1 MLVEILLL
9 IGVGAIAGLI
19 AGLLGVGGGTI
30 IVPALIFLFEF
41 SDTNTNQIIQMSV
54 ATSMA
59 CIVITSISSTY
70 AHHQKNG
77 VMWKLVKSIGMGI
90 PLGALL
96 GVVLVNLISGFLLK
110 ILIVIFMIYIG
121 INMLSSKIKLTKNIM
136 LQNTNHFFPGS
147 IIGFL
152 SIPLGIGGGTFT
164 VPYLKSL
171 GHDIRKA
178 IGTSAACGIVIAVTA
193 TILFSLPIELASL
206 RLNENLIYWPGVFW
220 ISFSSIIFTRLGAR
234 LTYLIKEDLLKRIF
248 GLFVF
253 IVAIFLVI

>member
-9 IGVGAIAGLI
+9 IGVGAVAGLI

-77 VMWKLVKSIGMGI
+77 VMWNLVKSIGMGI

-121 INMLSSKIKLTKNIM
+121 I
-136 LQNTNHFFPGS
+136 
-147 IIGFL
+147 
-152 SIPLGIGGGTFT
+152 
-164 VPYLKSL
+164 
-171 GHDIRKA
+171 
-178 IGTSAACGIVIAVTA
+178 
-193 TILFSLPIELASL
+193 
-206 RLNENLIYWPGVFW
+206 
-220 ISFSSIIFTRLGAR
+220 
-234 LTYLIKEDLLKRIF
+234 
-248 GLFVF
+248 
-253 IVAIFLVI
+253 

>member
-1 MLVEILLL
+1 MLVEILVL

-110 ILIVIFMIYIG
+110 ILIFY
-121 INMLSSKIKLTKNIM
+121 KL
-136 LQNTNHFFPGS
+136 
-147 IIGFL
+147 
-152 SIPLGIGGGTFT
+152 
-164 VPYLKSL
+164 
-171 GHDIRKA
+171 
-178 IGTSAACGIVIAVTA
+178 
-193 TILFSLPIELASL
+193 
-206 RLNENLIYWPGVFW
+206 
-220 ISFSSIIFTRLGAR
+220 
-234 LTYLIKEDLLKRIF
+234 
-248 GLFVF
+248 
-253 IVAIFLVI
+253 